1 MHELSP
7 AWVAVAVS
15 ELLAVQIIVNAGLD
29 VLFCVI
35 VDDKGFLPIV
45 MITILVFPV
54 PGEGYFVVEFHFVH
68 FMDYLPEMTQTHVPI
83 VQLGD

>member
-1 MHELSP
+1 MFGTRNHLDFNKEMHKFSSV
-7 AWVAVAVS
+7 WVAVDVS

-54 PGEGYFVVEFHFVH
+54 PGEGYFVVEWKCLSFR
-68 FMDYLPEMTQTHVPI
+68 I
-83 VQLGD
+83 VVF